1 MNTTDAY
8 HRRFNHHAVEKGKI
22 AINKLKERYQRELE
36 EKDREIERLTRARLD
51 AFVPGNDG
59 GIHESCAV
67 ISADDSEYRRIID
80 EQKREIESL
89 KLMQKNN
96 DCEAVRRDNA
106 RLCKELKKLRCE
118 LNART
123 DSISF
128 DDVVRKA
135 LCSPC
140 GDEAK
145 MIASA
150 MLSIIDA
157 RVPEEEAIKWKIV
170 KTRLGELIV

>member
-1 MNTTDAY
+1 MNPSNDY
-8 HRRFNHHAVEKGKI
+8 RRGINHAVKKGKI
-22 AINKLKERYQRELE
+22 DIDKLKERYQRELE
-36 EKDREIERLTRARLD
+36 EKDREIERLTRARLN
-51 AFVPGNDG
+51 AFIPGNDG
-59 GIHESCAV
+59 VIRESSTV
-67 ISADDSEYRRIID
+67 ISTNDSEYRRIID
-80 EQKREIESL
+80 EQKREIASL

-96 DCEAVRRDNA
+96 DCEMVRRENA
-106 RLCKELKKLRCE
+106 QLRKELSDLRWS
-118 LNART
+118 LNARNN
-123 DSISF
+123 SMSF
-128 DDVVRKA
+128 DDVIRKA

-157 RVPEEEAIKWKIV
+157 RVPEDESIKWKIV

>member
-1 MNTTDAY
+1 MNTTDDY
-8 HRRFNHHAVEKGKI
+8 YRGINHAVKKSKI
-22 AINKLKERYQRELE
+22 DIDKLKERYQRELE
-36 EKDREIERLTRARLD
+36 EKDREIERLTRARLNS
-51 AFVPGNDG
+51 FIPGNDG
-59 GIHESCAV
+59 GIRETTTV
-67 ISADDSEYRRIID
+67 ITTNDSEYRRIID

-96 DCEAVRRDNA
+96 YCESVRKENA
-106 RLCKELKKLRCE
+106 QLRKELSDLRWS
-118 LNART
+118 LNARN
-123 DSISF
+123 DSMSF
-128 DDVVRKA
+128 DDVIRKA

-157 RVPEEEAIKWKIV
+157 RVPEDEAIKWKIV